1 MSSERWRAVQ
11 HAKALRRQ
19 DRERA
24 EAPFNAE
31 IRRRID
37 AGETKDAII
46 ISLGISREL
55 FNRVKFS
62 RRDAGRSTG

>member
-1 MSSERWRAVQ
+1 MSSERWRAIQ
-11 HAKALRRQ
+11 QAKALHRQ
-19 DRERA
+19 DREQA

-46 ISLGISREL
+46 TSLGISREL